1 MTRIGILSDVH
12 ANLEALDSV
21 LADIEQQ
28 RCDLLVCLGDFVG
41 YGPDPIEC
49 VARLRGRLRTAVAG
63 NHDRAAVGGRPI
75 DDFNLFAQE
84 AIVWTQ
90 AHLDAAT
97 RDYLSGL
104 PERDEVE
111 GALLVHGSPLR
122 PVDEYIGDA
131 KTARASFVAHPFR
144 IAFVGHTHV
153 PAMFE
158 EVGHRVRLAEWL
170 PGIPKPLRS
179 DHRYIINVGS
189 VGQPRD
195 SNRDAAYVTFD
206 VAEPSVT
213 LHRVPYD
220 ILATQRKMEAA
231 MLPVPLRERLALG
244 R

>member
-1 MTRIGILSDVH
+1 MRIGILSDVH
-12 ANLEALDSV
+12 ANLEALDAV
-21 LADIEQQ
+21 LADVEQQ
-28 RCDLLVCLGDFVG
+28 RCDALVCLGDFVG

-49 VARLRGRLRTAVAG
+49 VARLRGRLRAAVVG

-75 DDFNLFAQE
+75 DDFNAYAQE
-84 AIVWTQ
+84 AIIWTQ
-90 AHLDAAT
+90 EHLDAET
-97 RDYLSGL
+97 RDYLLGL

-111 GALLVHGSPLR
+111 GLLLVHGSPR
-122 PVDEYIGDA
+122 QPVDEYVVDGR
-131 KTARASFVAHPFR
+131 TARASFVADPFR

-158 EVGHRVRLAEWL
+158 EVRHRVRLAEWL

-206 VAEPSVT
+206 AAERSVT
-213 LHRVPYD
+213 LHRAPYD
-220 ILATQRKMEAA
+220 LAATQRKMEAA
-231 MLPVPLRERLALG
+231 LLPVPLIERLAVG